1 MIRKLK
7 MKFIVINMILLTAL
21 LIGIFAAV
29 YIFTERNAMNESIKV
44 MENMIENNGKYET
57 PNDDNSGN
65 NEQQNKDSS
74 HEFLN
79 RSAAFLVI
87 VDKDEKIKEVIGQY
101 FIITDADKFQEIVSF
116 TLESDDET
124 GIITDQNLR
133 YLKKNAGTDMKIAF
147 ADRTEE
153 INTLQYLV
161 TTSLLVGSSSLLILF
176 FISLFLASWAVKP
189 VERSWE
195 QQRRFVADAS
205 HELKTPLT
213 VILANTDIILSHKD
227 ESVEKQMKWLNY
239 IKTEGQRMAGL
250 VSDLLFLAKSDD
262 TTEAAVFSNIDLSD
276 IVWTCLLAFE
286 SVIYEKGKTLQS
298 DIESDLY
305 IYGNKESLKQLI
317 GILLDN
323 AVKYSDEAGTISVTL
338 KQAHDMITLSV
349 HNTGKPIDENHVPRL
364 FERFYRVDEARAK
377 KDGGYGLGL
386 AIAKRITESHK
397 GKITVSS
404 SKDEGTTFTVLLSAK
419 KIT

>member
-1 MIRKLK
+1 MIKKLK
-7 MKFIVINMILLTAL
+7 MKFVVINMILLAAL
-21 LIGIFAAV
+21 LIGIFVAV

-44 MENMIENNGKYET
+44 MENMIENNGKFET
-57 PNDDNSGN
+57 SENNGI
-65 NEQQNKDSS
+65 NEQQNKDNT

-87 VDKDEKIKEVIGQY
+87 VDKDENIKEVIGQY
-101 FIITDADKFQEIVSF
+101 FLITDAEKFKESVSF
-116 TLESDDET
+116 AFDSADET
-124 GIITDQNLR
+124 GIIADQNLR
-133 YLKKNAGTDMKIAF
+133 YLKKSAGTDTKIAF

-153 INTLQYLV
+153 INTLQNLV
-161 TTSLLVGSSSLLILF
+161 TTSLLVGSSSLLLLF

-213 VILANTDIILSHKD
+213 VILANTDIVLSHKD
-227 ESVEKQMKWLNY
+227 ESVKEQMKWLNY
-239 IKTEGQRMAGL
+239 IKAEAQRMAGL

-262 TTEAAVFSNIDLSD
+262 TTDASVFSNLDLSD
-276 IVWTCLLAFE
+276 IVWTCLLPFE
-286 SVIYEKGKTLQS
+286 SVIFEKGKTLQS
-298 DIESDLY
+298 DISSDIY
-305 IYGNKESLKQLI
+305 IYGNEESLKQLI

-323 AVKYSDEAGTISVTL
+323 AVKYSDEAGTITVAL
-338 KQAHDMITLSV
+338 KQAHDTISLTV
-349 HNTGKPIDENHVPRL
+349 HNTGKPIEENHVPRL
-364 FERFYRVDEARAK
+364 FERFYRIDEARAK

-397 GKITVSS
+397 GKIAVSS
-404 SKDEGTTFTVLLSAK
+404 SKEDGTTFTVLLPAK